1 MPEMH
6 IHTNSTTYGSS
17 ARNQLARADGPGL
30 DGARAALETFYH
42 AFNHSDLDTLAAV
55 WHDDQLVQL
64 NNPLG
69 GMLRG
74 REAIRELY
82 ARVFDGAGQA
92 QITFSDIVEY
102 ATEDVVIFTG
112 RERGTFHNAKNAV
125 ALEIRTT
132 RIFWRSP
139 DRWRMVHHHGSIDD
153 PAALSD
159 YQTAVTA
166 AR

>member
-112 RERGTFHNAKNAV
+112 RERGTFHHAKNAV
-125 ALEIRTT
+125 PSRSAPLGSSGVAPIDGGWCTTTARSTTPPPCPTT
-132 RIFWRSP
+132 RP
-139 DRWRMVHHHGSIDD
+139 
-153 PAALSD
+153 L
-159 YQTAVTA
+159 
-166 AR
+166 